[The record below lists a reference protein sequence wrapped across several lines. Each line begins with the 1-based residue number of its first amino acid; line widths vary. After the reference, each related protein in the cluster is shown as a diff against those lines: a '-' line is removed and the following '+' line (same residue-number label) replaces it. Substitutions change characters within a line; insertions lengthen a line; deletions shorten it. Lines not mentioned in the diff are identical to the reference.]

1 MNIKKAAMMLTI
13 MLITILSASSFY
25 VLTGEAELEKNITV
39 NSTVKD
45 YEKLYG
51 EGPYTDSSGSY
62 YIRYTGEKSHRTE
75 IDLYNADQTDS
86 NGIPLGGYGVTKDSD
101 GTIKIFGQEITSTY
115 KMFSKRNGG
124 TNTEITRVFV
134 PSSIAID
141 GDKDL
146 STGTEAY
153 KNNGI
158 ASNTFEG
165 WSTDTEKDVI
175 YHTGNI
181 LVTDDIT
188 SDSTSVDK
196 KTANAQGMGI
206 TAIYDRTTK
215 IRKSTYSHITTYVY
229 LGDENVVRTTSD
241 LVTLDSSQSYDS
253 QYKGKVTNVFVSNDV
268 NYPSGFF
275 CHAASHNGLGTYI
288 NYLLIDDGES
298 WFKNKMGI
306 AVLAWNQP
314 YLKITGN
321 FKMPNEIYQG
331 DNTDTIN
338 EIGLVS
344 FLSRCG
350 SLGNLPENFAVPEG
364 VTNVNGMFFEC
375 QNLRGTIQLPSSA
388 KYFKDVVDSSTQ
400 FLLNAGISA
409 EPLENKNH
417 AITLRIYKNSVA
429 DEFFTNNKMDNVDI
443 EYIGAASS
451 QSSTNAI
458 AMIQETTNKIVIE
471 DSTDEISI
479 TVNKVSQ
486 NEKISIEDETEYV
499 TVTVNK
505 KSTDESDEEGSATE

>member
-1 MNIKKAAMMLTI
+1 MKLIKRLDYLNKLRNVRGTPDI
-13 MLITILSASSFY
+13 KVITGIRRSGKSKL
-25 VLTGEAELEKNITV
+25 LESYIQSIIEEDADANVIHIDF
-39 NSTVKD
+39 NND
-45 YEKLYG
+45 EFEKLLDYH
-51 EGPYTDSSGSY
+51 ELLSY
-62 YIRYTGEKSHRTE
+62 VKSHFQRT
-75 IDLYNADQTDS
+75 
-86 NGIPLGGYGVTKDSD
+86 
-101 GTIKIFGQEITSTY
+101 
-115 KMFSKRNGG
+115 
-124 TNTEITRVFV
+124 
-134 PSSIAID
+134 
-141 GDKDL
+141 
-146 STGTEAY
+146 
-153 KNNGI
+153 KN
-158 ASNTFEG
+158 
-165 WSTDTEKDVI
+165 
-175 YHTGNI
+175 
-181 LVTDDIT
+181 
-188 SDSTSVDK
+188 
-196 KTANAQGMGI
+196 
-206 TAIYDRTTK
+206 
-215 IRKSTYSHITTYVY
+215 
-229 LGDENVVRTTSD
+229 
-241 LVTLDSSQSYDS
+241 
-253 QYKGKVTNVFVSNDV
+253 
-268 NYPSGFF
+268 
-275 CHAASHNGLGTYI
+275 

-331 DNTDTIN
+331 DNTETIN

-375 QNLRGTIQLPSSA
+375 RNLRGTIQLPSSA
-388 KYFKDVVDSSTQ
+388 KYFKGEVDSTTQ

-443 EYIGAASS
+443 EYIGTTSS

-458 AMIQETTNKIVIE
+458 AMIQKATNKIVIE
-471 DSTDEISI
+471 DSTDEISV

-505 KSTDESDEEGSATE
+505 KSTDESDEEGSTVE